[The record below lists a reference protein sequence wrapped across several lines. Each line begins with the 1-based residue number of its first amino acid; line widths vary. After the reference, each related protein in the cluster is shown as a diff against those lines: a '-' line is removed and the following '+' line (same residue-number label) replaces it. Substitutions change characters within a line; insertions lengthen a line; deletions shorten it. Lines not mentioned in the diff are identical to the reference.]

1 MYSLVHGQMSRYFNM
16 SSQLG
21 RLQFNQC
28 QIKGDITLLWP
39 LIWAPEPQELLRENF
54 PLKPW
59 LKPLALAWPGLL
71 LALAL
76 AWKMLSQS
84 QTKPSQSHG
93 FRAKPS
99 QQNTIVAQ
107 NADDSAAGTT

>member
-1 MYSLVHGQMSRYFNM
+1 MASTSQAKPSHWLTLALASGLRFSKLSQAIHGQMSRYFNM

-28 QIKGDITLLWP
+28 QIK
-39 LIWAPEPQELLRENF
+39 EPQELLRENF

-76 AWKMLSQS
+76 AWKEPEPD
-84 QTKPSQSHG
+84 K
-93 FRAKPS
+93 AKPKPWLPG
-99 QQNTIVAQ
+99 QAKP
-107 NADDSAAGTT
+107 AKH